1 MATTETK
8 QRNDG
13 GTIVVG
19 ELRGCALAM
28 FHHSYD
34 GEHSNYLLQ
43 LDREPH
49 TYTRSLTPAEVAAL
63 ARLNPDDGVPEA
75 ALLVV
80 CDLTMALASLC
91 GTGAVMTRTDRR
103 TGRECRFV
111 EFGPLTPGEFA
122 ELGRV
127 AGGLIASVGTV
138 QR

>member
-8 QRNDG
+8 QRRDG
-13 GTIVVG
+13 GRIVEG
-19 ELRGCALAM
+19 ELRGCDLA
-28 FHHSYD
+28 FIATPRPTGGGYIL
-34 GEHSNYLLQ
+34 N
-43 LDREPH
+43 LDKPPA
-49 TYTRSLTPAEVAAL
+49 TYCRSLTPAEVAAL
-63 ARLNPDDGVPEA
+63 AAINPDDGVPDA
-75 ALLVV
+75 ALLVA

-103 TGRECRFV
+103 TGDERRFV

-127 AGGLIASVGTV
+127 AGELIASVGTV